1 MSTVAA
7 TAMSP
12 SAARDLTERIRTT
25 IDRAWDLI
33 AKAYTDRAWAVL
45 GYPTWDVY
53 CEREFGSTW
62 FKLPREA
69 RGEVVQSLRD
79 LGLSTRA
86 IGSAIGVDDRTVRRD
101 LSGAASAAPAAVMGT
116 DGKTYASTP
125 PVRPHLAVVPDLPTT
140 EDHPETAPM
149 CEGGTASGVPLTP
162 SLLMTGDGYSVVHN
176 APVTDGVEPTLTSFA
191 MCPCGARA
199 ELYDNATQEDRE
211 RFDEFDDIHRYCDD
225 LTEPVATEPEPE
237 PAPAPARRKPI
248 TDSFDD
254 ATTAVTKAVK
264 RVEALAADD
273 RFDKNADQLALRKSD
288 LVRARDALQRV
299 IEKFPS

>member
-1 MSTVAA
+1 MSTIAA

-25 IDRAWDLI
+25 IDRTWDLI

-62 FKLPREA
+62 FKLPRET

-116 DGKTYASTP
+116 DGKTYASTQP
-125 PVRPHLAVVPDLPTT
+125 ARPHLAVVPDLPTT
-140 EDHPETAPM
+140 EDHPETAPLPH
-149 CEGGTASGVPLTP
+149 GGTASGPPLTP
-162 SLLMTGDGYSVVHN
+162 SLLISGDGYSVVHN
-176 APVTDGVEPTLTSFA
+176 APQADGVEPQLTSFA
-191 MCPCGARA
+191 ICHCGARA
-199 ELYDNATQEDRE
+199 DLYDKATQEDRE
-211 RFDEFDDIHRYCDD
+211 RFDEFGVIHDQCPEQD
-225 LTEPVATEPEPE
+225 EPEPE
-237 PAPAPARRKPI
+237 TAPAPARRKPI

>member
-1 MSTVAA
+1 MSTVTA

-45 GYPTWDVY
+45 GYQSWDIY

-62 FKLPREA
+62 FRLPRET
-69 RGEVVQSLRD
+69 RVEVVQSLRD
-79 LGLSTRA
+79 LGLSNRA
-86 IGSAIGVDDRTVRRD
+86 IGSAVGVDDRTVRRD
-101 LSGAASAAPAAVMGT
+101 LSGAAYAAPAAVMGT
-116 DGKTYASTP
+116 DGKTYASAQP
-125 PVRPHLAVVPDLPTT
+125 ARPHLAVVPDLPTT
-140 EDHPETAPM
+140 EDPPETAPLPH
-149 CEGGTASGVPLTP
+149 GGTASGSPLTP
-162 SLLMTGDGYSVVHN
+162 SLLITGDGYSVVHN
-176 APVTDGVEPTLTSFA
+176 TPQVDGIEPQLTSFA
-191 MCPCGARA
+191 MCHCGARA
-199 ELYDNATQEDRE
+199 ELYDNATHEDRE
-211 RFDEFDDIHRYCDD
+211 RFDEFGVIHDYC
-225 LTEPVATEPEPE
+225 PEPE
-237 PAPAPARRKPI
+237 PDAAEPEPVPTPARRKPI

-264 RVEALAADD
+264 RIEALAADD

>member
-1 MSTVAA
+1 MSIVAA

-45 GYPTWDVY
+45 GYPSWDVY
-53 CEREFGSTW
+53 CEREFGSAW
-62 FKLPREA
+62 FKLPRET

-116 DGKTYASTP
+116 DGKTYASTQS
-125 PVRPHLAVVPDLPTT
+125 VRPHLAVVPDLPTT
-140 EDHPETAPM
+140 EDHPESAPLPH
-149 CEGGTASGVPLTP
+149 GGTASGPPLTP
-162 SLLMTGDGYSVVHN
+162 SLLISGDGYSVVHN
-176 APVTDGVEPTLTSFA
+176 APQIDGVEAREVSHAF
-191 MCPCGARA
+191 CPCGSQAV
-199 ELYDNATQEDRE
+199 LYDTATQEDRDRFRE
-211 RFDEFDDIHRYCDD
+211 FDEVHRYCTE
-225 LTEPVATEPEPE
+225 LAEPVAAEPVTE
-237 PAPAPARRKPI
+237 PAPTPPRRKPL

-254 ATTAVTKAVK
+254 AATAVVKAVK

>member
-62 FKLPREA
+62 FKLPRET

-116 DGKTYASTP
+116 AGKTYASTQ

-149 CEGGTASGVPLTP
+149 CEGGTASGPPLTP
-162 SLLMTGDGYSVVHN
+162 SLLISGDGYSVVHN
-176 APVTDGVEPTLTSFA
+176 APVTDGV
-191 MCPCGARA
+191 
-199 ELYDNATQEDRE
+199 DRE

-264 RVEALAADD
+264 RIEALAADD